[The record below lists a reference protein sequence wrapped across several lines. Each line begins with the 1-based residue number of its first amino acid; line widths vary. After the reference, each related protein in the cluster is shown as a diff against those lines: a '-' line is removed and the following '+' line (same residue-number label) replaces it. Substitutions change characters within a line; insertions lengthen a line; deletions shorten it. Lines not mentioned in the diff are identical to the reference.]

1 MPELTHVNAAGEARM
16 VDISPKAET
25 EREAVATGGVR
36 MLPQTLAKIKQMEIK
51 KGDVLSVARVAGIMA
66 AKKTPELIPLCH
78 TLLIDEVT
86 IDFDFVGDDFIRVTS
101 KVKCTGKTGV
111 EMEALT
117 AVSVAALTIYDM
129 CKSVDKTMEIGRI
142 CLLEKSGGRSGH
154 YVRGKDVRRAKIIAT
169 CLSEKK
175 GTAKD
180 SVGTIR
186 LVENHGVEGDA
197 HAGPGRRQV
206 SLIGIGTIE
215 KLKEKG
221 IDVGPGSLGENLTIE
236 GIIPHELPV
245 GTKLRIGEALL
256 EVTQIGKECHASCA
270 IREQVGDCPMPREGI
285 FAAVLKGGD
294 ISVGQTL
301 EIV

>member
-117 AVSVAALTIYDM
+117 AAAASCLTIYDM
-129 CKSVDKTMEIGRI
+129 CKAIDRGMTIENVR
-142 CLLEKSGGRSGH
+142 LEKKSGGKSGTFI
-154 YVRGKDVRRAKIIAT
+154 RG
-169 CLSEKK
+169 EK
-175 GTAKD
+175 
-180 SVGTIR
+180 S
-186 LVENHGVEGDA
+186 
-197 HAGPGRRQV
+197 
-206 SLIGIGTIE
+206 
-215 KLKEKG
+215 
-221 IDVGPGSLGENLTIE
+221 
-236 GIIPHELPV
+236 
-245 GTKLRIGEALL
+245 
-256 EVTQIGKECHASCA
+256 
-270 IREQVGDCPMPREGI
+270 
-285 FAAVLKGGD
+285 
-294 ISVGQTL
+294 
-301 EIV
+301 